1 MGDVLPERGLEDEE
15 IEEMP
20 ADLPMMT
27 EEDFMMDDYDL
38 DEDEDA

>member
-1 MGDVLPERGLEDEE
+1 MGDGVPTTGLEEGD

-20 ADLPMMT
+20 AELPMMT
-27 EEDFMMDDYDL
+27 EEDFMMEYDL

>member
-1 MGDVLPERGLEDEE
+1 MGDVLPGSGLEEGE

-20 ADLPMMT
+20 AELPMMT
-27 EEDFMMDDYDL
+27 EEDFMMEDYDI